1 MAKRRVSKHKKG
13 KKPARYGAVGGYK
26 GVRKST
32 ARDLADGVFQ
42 KEMRELQGQQ
52 RNLDR
57 DTRQNVLEAENQYAR
72 AKGDLSHVYGTTG
85 KYIDT
90 QRTNTAAEYASGEQ
104 QSVAAANAL
113 KAQLS
118 GLYSGA
124 TGGAES
130 ELERLGISDAGNY
143 QGIMSDSLN
152 AQAVAS
158 QSGENARSTMSQ
170 SGQNANALMGLL
182 AGMNQG
188 SYTSS
193 AGQILNAR
201 NDAISRAKDEQYN
214 QTRKIRDAMVQAKS
228 SRKDIYLQLLQQLQQ
243 TGWSQYL
250 QSQQLGLQRKQVN
263 HQLKN

>member
-1 MAKRRVSKHKKG
+1 MAKKKVKKKKG
-13 KKPARYGAVGGYK
+13 GGRYGKVGGYK
-26 GVRKST
+26 GVKKST
-32 ARDLADGVFQ
+32 AKNLASGVYQ
-42 KEMRELQGQQ
+42 TEMRELQGQQ

-57 DTRQNVLEAENQYAR
+57 DTRQSVNEAENQYAR
-72 AKGDLSHVYGTTG
+72 AKGDLAHVYGETG

-90 QRTNTAAEYASGEQ
+90 QKAATAAEYAAGEDRTVQ
-104 QSVAAANAL
+104 ATAAL
-113 KAQLS
+113 KSQLE

-143 QGIMSDSLN
+143 QGILSDALN
-152 AQAVAS
+152 AQSVAS
-158 QSGENARSTMSQ
+158 QSGENARSTMNQ
-170 SGQNANALMGLL
+170 SGTNAGALMSLL

-201 NDAISRAKDEQYN
+201 NDAISKAKDEQYN
-214 QTRKIRDAMVQAKS
+214 QTRKIRDAMVQAKK
-228 SRKDIYLQLLQQLQQ
+228 SRKDVYLQLLQQLQQ

-250 QSQQLGLQRKQVN
+250 QNQQLKLQRKQVN
-263 HQLKN
+263 KK

>member
-1 MAKRRVSKHKKG
+1 MAKRRVTKHKK
-13 KKPARYGAVGGYK
+13 KASNRYGKVGGYK
-26 GVRKST
+26 GVKKST
-32 ARDLADGVFQ
+32 AQDLARGVYNT
-42 KEMRELQGQQ
+42 EMRELQGQQ

-57 DTRQNVLEAENQYAR
+57 DTRQNVLEATNLYER

-90 QRTNTAAEYASGEQ
+90 QKTNAAAEYASGEQ

-152 AQAVAS
+152 AQAVAG
-158 QSGENARSTMSQ
+158 QSGENARSTMAQ
-170 SGQNANALMGLL
+170 SGQNVASLMSLL
-182 AGMNQG
+182 GGMNQG
-188 SYTSS
+188 SYQSS

-201 NDAISRAKDEQYN
+201 NDAVSKAKDEQYN
-214 QTRKIRDAMVQAKS
+214 QTRKIRDAMVQAKA
-228 SRKDIYLQLLQQLQQ
+228 SRKDVYLQLLQQLQQ

-250 QSQQLGLQRKQVN
+250 QNQQLGIQRKQAN
-263 HQLKN
+263 K